1 MGHVNP
7 TSDTS
12 GKVKSRGILYSE
24 NNSYGLN
31 DTVRILLKFH
41 ICHISWLLLILHQTQ
56 SIRSVCADIS
66 LSITHTEKKKQQNG
80 NSPAGKLTVT

>member
-24 NNSYGLN
+24 KNSYGLN

-41 ICHISWLLLILHQTQ
+41 IFHISWLLFTLHQTQ
-56 SIRSVCADIS
+56 SISSVCADIS
-66 LSITHTEKKKQQNG
+66 LSITNRGEKEAAK
-80 NSPAGKLTVT
+80 PE